1 MFWRVLRWTIIS
13 VLILVVLVGATVGI
27 VLNIVFTPEKLTPIV
42 EKYANEY
49 LDADVRFKSIDL
61 TFYSTFPN
69 FGIDIEDGSMVTKV
83 FQDTTR
89 EAALPGRTLWS
100 VSSVVKWW

>member
-13 VLILVVLVGATVGI
+13 VLILVVLLGATVGI

-69 FGIDIEDGSMVTKV
+69 FGIDIEDGSMETFVA
-83 FQDTTR
+83 
-89 EAALPGRTLWS
+89 EANELASGNTYEGLLDAEGN
-100 VSSVVKWW
+100 VQE